1 MGVHRRGE
9 INRNTHSR
17 ARIAALIAVV
27 GLVCPLLRLVA
38 QVVSLDPARMPAIGT
53 VDERF
58 QSHNIEVVGIIG
70 G

>member
-9 INRNTHSR
+9 TNRNAHSR

-27 GLVCPLLRLVA
+27 GLVCPLPRLVA

-58 QSHNIEVVGIIG
+58 QSYNLEMVEIIG

>member
-1 MGVHRRGE
+1 
-9 INRNTHSR
+9 
-17 ARIAALIAVV
+17 
-27 GLVCPLLRLVA
+27 VA

-58 QSHNIEVVGIIG
+58 QSYNIEVVGIIG